1 MQRLVGN
8 YLLVVALATGCSR
21 SPPTAATTTAP
32 HGPTSTPVSA
42 LDSAA
47 SLANSARPEPPAP
60 TDPPLAFIKGGGFRQ
75 GSAGATG
82 DDLGWP
88 HQEVVPNYYLDRTE
102 VTVRAYRACL
112 TAGACSYTRR
122 DAGSCVESTNI
133 CRAPRCTLDR
143 DRDEYGDDPVNC
155 ITWHEAVAFCAWRGA
170 ELPTEAMWEYAA
182 GGRHGWMWPWD
193 PRTEAREKTKRFFA
207 RYGSCREGASIE
219 ESQLP
224 RRAAYGIDTT
234 CPVGSAPRGDT
245 PDGIKDLEGNV
256 SEWTRSV
263 YCKLP
268 SKSCVD
274 AERIVK
280 GSNYGGFSGGWAG
293 ARQRT
298 SVVATEAAPTIG
310 FRCARLAGAKGERSR

>member
-1 MQRLVGN
+1 MSRLAEHVC
-8 YLLVVALATGCSR
+8 LAAVAAGCSR
-21 SPPTAATTTAP
+21 SPTESATP
-32 HGPTSTPVSA
+32 PFSA
-42 LDSAA
+42 T
-47 SLANSARPEPPAP
+47 SARATPAP
-60 TDPPLAFIKGGGFRQ
+60 TSNAPASGASAPRPTPVDPPMVLVKGGVFTQ

-88 HQEVVPNYYLDRTE
+88 HQEAVPNYYLDRTE